1 MFLQN
6 LRAKIGARLNGD
18 SEGGFTLIELLVVML
33 ILGILAAIA
42 IPAFFS
48 QREKAND
55 AQAKSMARSAQ
66 TAVET
71 FATDNDGS
79 YIGANG
85 DPAALNAIEETI
97 SVTVS
102 ETDPYLSAVVAA
114 ADTYTVTVTSPVT
127 DNTFSISRL
136 ANGVVNYTCG
146 PETADGNAGCPA
158 DETWD

>member
-6 LRAKIGARLNGD
+6 LRARMSARLSGD
-18 SEGGFTLIELLVVML
+18 REAGFTLIELLVVML

-55 AQAKSMARSAQ
+55 AQAKSMVRSAQ
-66 TAVET
+66 TAIET

-79 YIGANG
+79 YVGANG

-97 SVTVS
+97 NVTVS
-102 ETDPYLSAVVAA
+102 ATDPYLSEVAA
-114 ADTYTVTVTSPVT
+114 TADTYTVTVTSPVT
-127 DNTFSISRL
+127 DNEFEISRL
-136 ANGVVNYTCG
+136 ASGVVNYTCG
-146 PETADGNAGCPA
+146 PATADGNAGCPA